1 MVLGHHHLPQHHGLA
16 PAGLGHVAAHRRLA
30 HVGAVLVDQALPD
43 PPGRVALLLGTSA
56 SATSQ
61 PSIVAFHGSSTGDTR
76 GGVLRGGG
84 TDDAR
89 AWRTVRRCT
98 LNFLASART
107 DSSWRSR
114 VLRIC
119 SNNSTFDLVVMDH
132 TVEPAIPPVVDP
144 RPHEVPPGWGQIR

>member
-1 MVLGHHHLPQHHGLA
+1 MRREVWRCFLGA
-16 PAGLGHVAAHRRLA
+16 YW
-30 HVGAVLVDQALPD
+30 
-43 PPGRVALLLGTSA
+43 
-56 SATSQ
+56 SATNQ
-61 PSIVAFHGSSTGDTR
+61 ASIVAFHGSSTGDTR
-76 GGVLRGGG
+76 GGDFRGGG
-84 TDDAR
+84 TGDAS

-98 LNFLASART
+98 PNVRASVRT

-144 RPHEVPPGWGQIR
+144 RPHEVPRGWGQIR